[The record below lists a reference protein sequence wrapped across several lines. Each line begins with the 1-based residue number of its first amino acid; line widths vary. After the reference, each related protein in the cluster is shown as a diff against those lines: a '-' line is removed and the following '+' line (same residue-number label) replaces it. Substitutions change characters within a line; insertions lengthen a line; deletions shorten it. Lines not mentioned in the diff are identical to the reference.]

1 MKLFFS
7 FLILLLVSNLFGQD
21 SKSQAILDKLS
32 LKMKSYKTFYIEF
45 SALIKNTTIGQN
57 DNEFGKG
64 WVKGDKYFAN
74 YNDNTIISNGVTTW
88 SIVKEDK
95 SVYEADSDDSEESL
109 NPKKLMTIWE
119 NDFKNKYT
127 KEGKL
132 NNELVHVINLTPKQ
146 LDKSDYSSIV
156 LYISKSKNELKK
168 VIMKLKDN
176 TTMTFSLTKLTVN
189 LAIDDTKF
197 IFDKKKYPG
206 FSVIKD

>member
-21 SKSQAILDKLS
+21 TKSQAILDKLS

-45 SALIKNTTIGQN
+45 SALIKNTTSGQN
-57 DNEFGKG
+57 DNEIGKG

-95 SVYEADSDDSEESL
+95 SVYEADSDDSDESL

-132 NNELVHVINLTPKQ
+132 NNEFVHVINLTPKQ

-189 LAIDDTKF
+189 INIDDTKF
-197 IFDKKKYPG
+197 IFDIKKYPG

>member
-7 FLILLLVSNLFGQD
+7 FLILLLVSNSFGQD
-21 SKSQAILDKLS
+21 TKSQAILDKLS

-45 SALIKNTTIGQN
+45 SALIKNTTSGQN
-57 DNEFGKG
+57 DNEIGKG

-95 SVYEADSDDSEESL
+95 SVYEADSDDSDESL

>member
-1 MKLFFS
+1 M
-7 FLILLLVSNLFGQD
+7 LVSNLFGQD
-21 SKSQAILDKLS
+21 TKSQAILDKLS

-45 SALIKNTTIGQN
+45 SALIKNTTSGQN
-57 DNEFGKG
+57 DNEIGKG

-132 NNELVHVINLTPKQ
+132 NNELVHVINLVPKQ

>member
-7 FLILLLVSNLFGQD
+7 FLILLLVSNSFGQD
-21 SKSQAILDKLS
+21 TKSQAILDKLS

-45 SALIKNTTIGQN
+45 SALIKNTTSGQN
-57 DNEFGKG
+57 DNEIGKG

-88 SIVKEDK
+88 SNVKEDK
-95 SVYEADSDDSEESL
+95 SVYEADSDDSDESL

>member
-21 SKSQAILDKLS
+21 TKSQAILDKLS

-45 SALIKNTTIGQN
+45 SALIKNTTSGQN

-132 NNELVHVINLTPKQ
+132 NNELVHVINLVPKQ

>member
-21 SKSQAILDKLS
+21 TKSQAILDKLS

-45 SALIKNTTIGQN
+45 SALIKNTTSGQN

-168 VIMKLKDN
+168 VIMKLIDN

>member
-21 SKSQAILDKLS
+21 AKSQAILDKLS

-45 SALIKNTTIGQN
+45 SALIKNTTSGQN

-132 NNELVHVINLTPKQ
+132 NSELVHVINLTPKQ

-189 LAIDDTKF
+189 INIDDTKF
-197 IFDKKKYPG
+197 IFDIKKYPG

>member
-7 FLILLLVSNLFGQD
+7 FLILLLVSNSFGQD
-21 SKSQAILDKLS
+21 TKSQAILDKLS

-45 SALIKNTTIGQN
+45 SALIKNTTSGQN
-57 DNEFGKG
+57 DNEIGKG

>member
-21 SKSQAILDKLS
+21 TKSQAILDKLS

-45 SALIKNTTIGQN
+45 SALIKNTTSGQN

-74 YNDNTIISNGVTTW
+74 YNDNTIISNGLTTW

>member
-21 SKSQAILDKLS
+21 TKSQAILDKLS

-45 SALIKNTTIGQN
+45 SALIKNTTSGQN

-95 SVYEADSDDSEESL
+95 SVYEADADDSEESL

-132 NNELVHVINLTPKQ
+132 NNELVHVINLVPKQ

>member
-1 MKLFFS
+1 
-7 FLILLLVSNLFGQD
+7 
-21 SKSQAILDKLS
+21 
-32 LKMKSYKTFYIEF
+32 
-45 SALIKNTTIGQN
+45 
-57 DNEFGKG
+57 
-64 WVKGDKYFAN
+64 
-74 YNDNTIISNGVTTW
+74 
-88 SIVKEDK
+88 
-95 SVYEADSDDSEESL
+95 
-109 NPKKLMTIWE
+109 MTIWE

>member
-21 SKSQAILDKLS
+21 TKSQAILDKLS

-45 SALIKNTTIGQN
+45 SALIKNTTSGQN

-95 SVYEADSDDSEESL
+95 SVYEADADDSEESL

-132 NNELVHVINLTPKQ
+132 NSELVHVINLTPKQ

>member
-21 SKSQAILDKLS
+21 TKSQAILDKLS

-45 SALIKNTTIGQN
+45 SALIKNTTSGQN

-132 NNELVHVINLTPKQ
+132 NNELVHVINLAPKQ

>member
-7 FLILLLVSNLFGQD
+7 FLILLLVSNSFGQD
-21 SKSQAILDKLS
+21 TKSQAILDKLS

-45 SALIKNTTIGQN
+45 SALIKNTTSGQN
-57 DNEFGKG
+57 DNEIGKG

-95 SVYEADSDDSEESL
+95 SVYEADSDDSDESL

-132 NNELVHVINLTPKQ
+132 NNEFVHVINLTPKQ

-189 LAIDDTKF
+189 INIDDTKF
-197 IFDKKKYPG
+197 IFDIKKYPG

>member
-21 SKSQAILDKLS
+21 TKSQAILDKLS

-45 SALIKNTTIGQN
+45 SALIKNATSGQN
-57 DNEFGKG
+57 DNEIGKG

-74 YNDNTIISNGVTTW
+74 YNENTIISNGLTTW

-146 LDKSDYSSIV
+146 IDKSDYSSIV

-206 FSVIKD
+206 FSIIKD

>member
-1 MKLFFS
+1 M
-7 FLILLLVSNLFGQD
+7 LVSNSFGQD
-21 SKSQAILDKLS
+21 TKSQAILDKLS

-45 SALIKNTTIGQN
+45 SALIKNTTSGQN
-57 DNEFGKG
+57 DNEIGKG

>member
-7 FLILLLVSNLFGQD
+7 FLILLLVSNSFGQD
-21 SKSQAILDKLS
+21 TKSQAILDKLS

-45 SALIKNTTIGQN
+45 SALIKNTTSGQN
-57 DNEFGKG
+57 DNEIGKG

-189 LAIDDTKF
+189 LAIDETKF

>member
-1 MKLFFS
+1 M
-7 FLILLLVSNLFGQD
+7 LVSNLFGQD
-21 SKSQAILDKLS
+21 TKSQAILDKLS

-45 SALIKNTTIGQN
+45 SALIKNATSGQN
-57 DNEFGKG
+57 DNEIGKG

-74 YNDNTIISNGVTTW
+74 YNDNTIISNGLTTW

-132 NNELVHVINLTPKQ
+132 NSEFVHVINLTPKQ